1 MDHFVSSG
9 GREKEGWKCVGLSE
23 MLFTDE
29 EAERERQGRRKA
41 LKPEEITALFEW
53 SLSLRETPLLWE
65 TIDDLPERIEKAYE
79 RKSEVLPGGAGMEAV
94 MRSERPSLRNAY
106 VAPKTRIEETLV
118 GMLQDFFG
126 IGKIGVTDDFFD
138 LGGDSLKAMM
148 LLNKIKKEFLVNIT
162 VKDLLESQNV
172 RKMAAEI
179 EEKLW
184 MKDDGQKR
192 FVSII

>member
-1 MDHFVSSG
+1 
-9 GREKEGWKCVGLSE
+9 

-29 EAERERQGRRKA
+29 EAERESQGRRKA
-41 LKPEEITALFEW
+41 LKPEEIAVLFEW

-65 TIDDLPERIEKAYE
+65 TIEDLPGRIERAYE
-79 RKSEVLPGGAGMEAV
+79 RKSAVALGGAAGVEAV

-106 VAPKTRIEETLV
+106 EAPETRTEETLV

-138 LGGDSLKAMM
+138 LGGDSLKAML

-162 VKDLLESQNV
+162 VKELLESQNV

-184 MKDDGQKR
+184 MSGSGEKK